1 MSETKYRQLR
11 TPRAENIPKTVKRI
25 FRYLNQYP
33 WQMFLVFFC
42 LIISALANVASSYF
56 FTPIIDHYV
65 VPYIGQENPD
75 LTEFIRMLMMMG
87 GIYVTAV
94 IASWIWNRMMS
105 HVTTG
110 VLNDV
115 RQQLFAKMQD
125 MPVSFYDSHTH
136 GELMN
141 FYTNDVDT
149 MRPLLAETLPTAF
162 STLFNIVGVFIMMLR
177 LNVYLTVVAF
187 ISIMLMALV
196 TYVLGKS
203 GRKYFIQIQKSVSN
217 INGYVEEMF
226 QGQKVVKVF
235 NHEEEAVRGFKKY
248 NDETFH
254 ASVMTNTFAGMLMPI
269 NANLSYVTYAIVAV
283 LGARLCIEGKMS
295 LGILSSF
302 LLYTRQIAGPI
313 SNLSQQFNGM
323 MMAIS
328 GAERVFRIIDSKPE
342 TDEGRIELVNVRY
355 EDGQMK
361 EVAEVTNDY
370 AWKDPATG
378 ELTALKGD
386 IRLKNVTFGYE
397 ENKVVLK
404 NISLY
409 AKPGQKI
416 AFVGSTGA
424 GKTTITNLINRF
436 YDVDEGEITYDGIN
450 IKKIRKAALRNSLG
464 VVLQDTN
471 LFSGTVMENIRYGN
485 LQASDEQCKEAAR
498 LANADG
504 FIQRLPQGYNT
515 MLSANGANLSQGQR
529 QLLNIARAAVAN
541 PPVLILDEATSSIDT
556 HTERLIEK
564 GMDKLMAGR
573 TVFVIAH
580 RLSTIRNSN
589 AIIVLEHG
597 EIIER
602 GDHDE
607 LLKQQGR
614 YYQLYTGK
622 AELD

>member
-1 MSETKYRQLR
+1 MSELKYRALR
-11 TPRAENIPKTVKRI
+11 TPRANDIPKTVRRI
-25 FRYLNQYP
+25 FSYLRRYP
-33 WQMFLVFFC
+33 VGITMVFIC
-42 LIISALANVASSYF
+42 LITSALTMVASSYF
-56 FTPIIDHYV
+56 FTPIIDNYV
-65 VPYIGQENPD
+65 IPYIGQDNPD
-75 LTEFIRMLMMMG
+75 LSGFIRMLTLMAC
-87 GIYVTAV
+87 IYMTGV
-94 IASWIWNRMMS
+94 IATWLQSRLMS

-115 RQQLFAKMQD
+115 RKQLFAKMQN
-125 MPVSFYDSHTH
+125 MPIRFYDTHTH

-149 MRPLLAETLPTAF
+149 MRPLLAETLPTAI
-162 STLFNIVGVFIMMLR
+162 STLFNIVGVFYMMFR
-177 LNVYLTVVAF
+177 LNFRLTIVAAV
-187 ISIMLMALV
+187 SIMIMVLI
-196 TYVLGKS
+196 TYVLGKR
-203 GRKYFIQIQKSVSN
+203 GRKYFIMIQRSISN

-235 NHEEEAVRGFKKY
+235 NHEEEAVAGFKKY
-248 NDETFH
+248 NDEAFYG
-254 ASVMTNTFAGMLMPI
+254 SVMTNTFAGMLMPI
-269 NANLSYVTYAIVAV
+269 NQNLSYITYAVVAV
-283 LGARLCIEGKMS
+283 LGAKLCIEGKMS

-328 GAERVFRIIDSKPE
+328 GAERVFNIIDSPSE
-342 TDEGRIELVNVRY
+342 IDEGQYELVNVIS
-355 EDGQMK
+355 EAGMLK
-361 EVAEVTNDY
+361 ECAEVTNDY
-370 AWKDPATG
+370 GWKNPKSG
-378 ELTALKGD
+378 EIIPLKGD
-386 IRLKNVTFGYE
+386 IRLNNVTFGYE
-397 ENKVVLK
+397 ENKTVLK
-404 NISLY
+404 NVSLY

-436 YDVDEGEITYDGIN
+436 YDVDEGSITYDGIDIRK
-450 IKKIRKAALRNSLG
+450 IKKDSLRNSLG

-471 LFSGTVMENIRYGN
+471 LFSGTVMDNIRYGN
-485 LQASDEQCKEAAR
+485 LEATDEQCIEAAK
-498 LANADG
+498 LANADS
-504 FIQRLPQGYNT
+504 FIKRLPKGYDT
-515 MLSANGANLSQGQR
+515 MLTANGANLSQGQR

-607 LLKQQGR
+607 LLANKGR